1 MRKYLKLLLLA
12 VVATIA
18 TACSLDDLSTTTDNP
33 AEPNTGDT
41 KTVGYLKLGG
51 VVYNVDSEDSIVGSD
66 TIESSTRGDE
76 SASPSTS
83 DAGND
88 YYIEIYGG
96 PRHTSQSP
104 FMAWSGTYAQAKAA
118 TGGIALEPG
127 TYTVYAYQTA
137 AKKPAY
143 DVSNTPYY
151 AGKTEG
157 VEITSKQTTA
167 AEVVCRMANIKT
179 TVELSADLKEVF
191 KTYPAPNETGY
202 NDADY
207 AKRLMTN
214 VTLSSGAITPIS
226 HTFERETTH
235 DQPIYFRDLSEAN
248 DAGNTMTIALTGM
261 YYTGDRVDVISGSP
275 DNTKWKEVK
284 MVKTIT
290 GVKAAQWRK
299 ISIGIDYN
307 TSGNAEI
314 TVTVQSYTYDQE
326 ITVDVATLYS
336 TLTAITQEEE
346 IPDDD
351 VNDPLAPQVKLAG
364 QNTMTFNIN
373 SSIYDADAGAWT
385 KYLKANVE
393 PQGESKVEQ
402 LYVVLRSSTN
412 SDLLNKMKAKDFT
425 DGRIDLFPA
434 LTSGA
439 STYLN
444 VAADG
449 KTKVVAMRPA
459 GMDALNKY
467 EGTHTFRLYTK
478 SDDGHLGFGDITIV
492 VNPNGAGGSGNGPT
506 VKWLANGVE
515 ADNITLV
522 TGAETVSA
530 GIESETGI
538 TGLSVKIESPMLDSM
553 TLVNLGLATEMNILE
568 PATPTMETRLRA
580 FGFLPIE
587 GYDPNN
593 KEHSKEVM
601 ATKPDNYRVWKV
613 DENGEPIKDSESNY
627 VKTGNVCPLY
637 NSKSVE
643 FSISEFMVLLK
654 KLGTNDSDDDGVE
667 DDSVIHKFTIIATDA
682 KGTSEGLFTITVN
695 KEND

>member
-51 VVYNVDSEDSIVGSD
+51 VVYNVDSEDLIVGSD

-83 DAGND
+83 DAGDD

-96 PRHTSQSP
+96 PRHTSTSP
-104 FMAWSGTYAQAKAA
+104 FMAWSGTYAEAKAA

-127 TYTVYAYQTA
+127 IYTVYAYQTE
-137 AKKPAY
+137 AKKPAD
-143 DVSNTPYY
+143 DVSATPYY

-157 VEITSKQTTA
+157 VEITSKQTTE

-191 KTYPAPNETGY
+191 KTYDEG
-202 NDADY
+202 DADY

-214 VTLSSGAITPIS
+214 VTLSSGEITPIYY
-226 HTFERETTH
+226 TFERETTH

-275 DNTKWKEVK
+275 EETKWKEVK

-336 TLTAITQEEE
+336 TLPAIYEEEE

-351 VNDPLAPQVKLAG
+351 VNDPLAPQVKLDG

-506 VKWLANGVE
+506 VVWMKDGVDVIDEWHTLTSENAASYVIDVDVDAEAGFKELYVDIISDVLTEEELNNAN
-515 ADNITLV
+515 
-522 TGAETVSA
+522 
-530 GIESETGI
+530 
-538 TGLSVKIESPMLDSM
+538 LSSHLD
-553 TLVNLGLATEMNILE
+553 LINPGEKAPILQG
-568 PATPTMETRLRA
+568 
-580 FGFLPIE
+580 FGFLP
-587 GYDPNN
+587 
-593 KEHSKEVM
+593 
-601 ATKPDNYRVWKV
+601 
-613 DENGEPIKDSESNY
+613 
-627 VKTGNVCPLY
+627 
-637 NSKSVE
+637 
-643 FSISEFMVLLK
+643 
-654 KLGTNDSDDDGVE
+654 DGVTSLKDYTHADFIVATFLMNMLYGVHNDLKE
-667 DDSVIHKFTIIATDA
+667 TLDDTVPCVFKITLIDNNDVTVVKSLQFNMYIPDTPATPA
-682 KGTSEGLFTITVN
+682 Q
-695 KEND
+695 

>member
-1 MRKYLKLLLLA
+1 MLLLA

-83 DAGND
+83 DAGDD

-96 PRHTSQSP
+96 PRHTSTSP
-104 FMAWSGTYAQAKAA
+104 FMAWRGTYAEAKAA
-118 TGGIALEPG
+118 TGGIELEPG
-127 TYTVYAYQTA
+127 TYTVYAYQTE
-137 AKKPAY
+137 AKKPAD
-143 DVSNTPYY
+143 DVSATPYY

-191 KTYPAPNETGY
+191 KTYPAPNEAGY

-214 VTLSSGAITPIS
+214 VTLSSGDITPIY

-284 MVKTIT
+284 MIKTIT

-351 VNDPLAPQVKLAG
+351 VNDPLAPQVELPG

-385 KYLKANVE
+385 KYLKATVK
-393 PQGESKVEQ
+393 PQGESSIEE
-402 LYVVLRSSTN
+402 LYVVYRASTN
-412 SDLLNKMKAKDFT
+412 SDLLNKMKEKGFV
-425 DGRIDLFPA
+425 DGRINLFP
-434 LTSGA
+434 TKTIGA
-439 STYLN
+439 DTYMN

-449 KTKVVAMRPA
+449 KTVTMKPA

-506 VKWLANGVE
+506 VVWLANGVE
-515 ADNITLV
+515 ADKLTV
-522 TGAETVSA
+522 TGKEEVETATVTVTIASDSGIDGLEVSIVSDKLDA
-530 GIESETGI
+530 KQ
-538 TGLSVKIESPMLDSM
+538 LASV
-553 TLVNLGLATEMNILE
+553 GLANEMNIFE
-568 PATPTMETRLRA
+568 PQNAKMETNLRSL
-580 FGFLPIE
+580 GFLPIF
-587 GYDPNN
+587 GYNPEDDDAD
-593 KEHSKEVM
+593 KSLRTSM
-601 ATKPDNYRVWKV
+601 AAQDDENRVWFV
-613 DENGEPIKDSESNY
+613 NPDDEGND
-627 VKTGNVCPLY
+627 VKTGNTSPL
-637 NSKSVE
+637 KGKKE
-643 FSISEFMVLLK
+643 ITFTISEFIPLLAL
-654 KLGTNDSDDDGVE
+654 LGE
-667 DDSVIHKFTIIATDA
+667 
-682 KGTSEGLFTITVN
+682 SESTFTITATDNNGGVSTSDMIITI
-695 KEND
+695 KK

>member
-1 MRKYLKLLLLA
+1 MINMRKYLKLLLLA

-83 DAGND
+83 DAGDD

-96 PRHTSQSP
+96 PRHTSTSP
-104 FMAWSGTYAQAKAA
+104 FMAWSGTYAEAKAA

-137 AKKPAY
+137 AKKPAD
-143 DVSNTPYY
+143 DVSATPYY

-191 KTYPAPNETGY
+191 KTYDEG
-202 NDADY
+202 DADY

-214 VTLSSGAITPIS
+214 VTLSSGDITPIY

-351 VNDPLAPQVKLAG
+351 VNDPLAPQVKLPG
-364 QNTMTFNIN
+364 QSTMTFNIN

-393 PQGESKVEQ
+393 PQGESSIEE
-402 LYVVLRSSTN
+402 LYVVYRASTN
-412 SDLLNKMKAKDFT
+412 SDLLNKMKEKGFV
-425 DGRIDLFPA
+425 DGRINLFP
-434 LTSGA
+434 TKTTGA
-439 STYLN
+439 DTYMN

-449 KTKVVAMRPA
+449 KTVTMKPA

-506 VKWLANGVE
+506 VVWMKGSVDVIDQEHILNSKDQAASYGCV
-515 ADNITLV
+515 V
-522 TGAETVSA
+522 TAKSAVGFTVFK
-530 GIESETGI
+530 
-538 TGLSVKIESPMLDSM
+538 VKIESSVLDPAELSS
-553 TLVNLGLATEMNILE
+553 VGLAQDIDLIN
-568 PATPTMETRLRA
+568 PGTMVNALRA
-580 FGFLPIE
+580 LGFLPK
-587 GYDPNN
+587 D
-593 KEHSKEVM
+593 KENLEDETNVTFDISKFLGTLYGLYSTSDICKFIITVG
-601 ATKPDNYRVWKV
+601 DS
-613 DENGEPIKDSESNY
+613 NGE
-627 VKTGNVCPLY
+627 VTKTLTFKMNVP
-637 NSKSVE
+637 STPTE
-643 FSISEFMVLLK
+643 
-654 KLGTNDSDDDGVE
+654 
-667 DDSVIHKFTIIATDA
+667 
-682 KGTSEGLFTITVN
+682 
-695 KEND
+695 

>member
-33 AEPNTGDT
+33 AEPNTGET

-83 DAGND
+83 DAGDD

-96 PRHTSQSP
+96 PRHTSTSP
-104 FMAWSGTYAQAKAA
+104 FMAWKGTYAEAKAA

-127 TYTVYAYQTA
+127 TYTVYAYQTE
-137 AKKPAY
+137 AKKPAD
-143 DVSNTPYY
+143 DVSATPYY
-151 AGKTEG
+151 AGKTES

-191 KTYPAPNETGY
+191 KTYDEG
-202 NDADY
+202 DADY

-214 VTLSSGAITPIS
+214 VTLSSGDITPIY

-275 DNTKWKEVK
+275 VDTKWKEVK

-351 VNDPLAPQVKLAG
+351 VNDPLAPQVKLDG

-393 PQGESKVEQ
+393 PQGESSIEE
-402 LYVVLRSSTN
+402 LYVVYRASTN
-412 SDLLNKMKAKDFT
+412 SDLLNKMKDKGFV
-425 DGRIDLFPA
+425 DGRINLFP
-434 LTSGA
+434 TKTTGA
-439 STYLN
+439 DTYMN

-449 KTKVVAMRPA
+449 KTVAMRPA

-506 VKWLANGVE
+506 VVWLANGVE
-515 ADNITLV
+515 ADKLTV
-522 TGAETVSA
+522 TGKEEVETATVTVTIASDSGIDGLEVSIVSDKLDA
-530 GIESETGI
+530 KQ
-538 TGLSVKIESPMLDSM
+538 LASV
-553 TLVNLGLATEMNILE
+553 GLANEMNIFE
-568 PATPTMETRLRA
+568 PQNAKMETNLRSL
-580 FGFLPIE
+580 GFLPIF
-587 GYDPNN
+587 GYNPEDDDAD
-593 KEHSKEVM
+593 KSLRTSM
-601 ATKPDNYRVWKV
+601 AAQDDENRVWFV
-613 DENGEPIKDSESNY
+613 NPDDEGND
-627 VKTGNVCPLY
+627 VKTGNTSPL
-637 NSKSVE
+637 KGKKE
-643 FSISEFMVLLK
+643 ITFTISEFIPLLAL
-654 KLGTNDSDDDGVE
+654 LGE
-667 DDSVIHKFTIIATDA
+667 
-682 KGTSEGLFTITVN
+682 SESTFTIT
-695 KEND
+695 

>member
-76 SASPSTS
+76 SVSPSTS
-83 DAGND
+83 DAGDD

-104 FMAWSGTYAQAKAA
+104 FMAWKGTYAQAKAA

-127 TYTVYAYQTA
+127 TYTVYAYQTE
-137 AKKPAY
+137 AKKPAD
-143 DVSNTPYY
+143 DVSVTPYY

-191 KTYPAPNETGY
+191 KTYDEG
-202 NDADY
+202 DADY

-214 VTLSSGAITPIS
+214 VTLSSGDITPIY

-261 YYTGDRVDVISGSP
+261 YYTGDRVDVINGSP

-351 VNDPLAPQVKLAG
+351 VNDPLAPQVKLDG

-393 PQGESKVEQ
+393 PQGESSIEE
-402 LYVVLRSSTN
+402 LYVVYRASTN
-412 SDLLNKMKAKDFT
+412 SDLLNKMKDKGFV
-425 DGRIDLFPA
+425 DGRINLFP
-434 LTSGA
+434 TKTTGA
-439 STYLN
+439 DTYMN

-449 KTKVVAMRPA
+449 KTVAMRPA

-506 VKWLANGVE
+506 VVWLANGVE
-515 ADNITLV
+515 ADKLTV
-522 TGAETVSA
+522 TGKEEVETATVTVTIASDSGIDGLEVSIVSDKLDA
-530 GIESETGI
+530 KQ
-538 TGLSVKIESPMLDSM
+538 LASV
-553 TLVNLGLATEMNILE
+553 GLANEMNIFE
-568 PATPTMETRLRA
+568 PQNAKMETNLRSL
-580 FGFLPIE
+580 GFLPIF
-587 GYDPNN
+587 GYNPEDDDAD
-593 KEHSKEVM
+593 KSLRTSM
-601 ATKPDNYRVWKV
+601 AAQDDENRVWFV
-613 DENGEPIKDSESNY
+613 NPDDEGND
-627 VKTGNVCPLY
+627 VKTGNTSPL
-637 NSKSVE
+637 KGKKE
-643 FSISEFMVLLK
+643 ITFTISEFIPLLAL
-654 KLGTNDSDDDGVE
+654 LGE
-667 DDSVIHKFTIIATDA
+667 
-682 KGTSEGLFTITVN
+682 SESTFTITATDNNGGVSTSDMIITI
-695 KEND
+695 KK

>member
-83 DAGND
+83 DAGDD

-127 TYTVYAYQTA
+127 TYTVYAYQTVA
-137 AKKPAY
+137 QKPAD
-143 DVSNTPYY
+143 DVSATPYY

-157 VEITSKQTTA
+157 VEITSKQTTE

-191 KTYPAPNETGY
+191 KTYPAPNEAGY

-214 VTLSSGAITPIS
+214 VTLSSGDITPIY

-261 YYTGDRVDVISGSP
+261 YYTGDRVDVINGSP

-351 VNDPLAPQVKLAG
+351 VNDPLAPQVKLDG

-385 KYLKANVE
+385 KYLKAKVT

-439 STYLN
+439 ITYLN

-506 VKWLANGVE
+506 VVWMKGGVDVIDEWHTLTSENAASYVIDVDVDAEAGFKELYVDIISDVLTEEELNNAN
-515 ADNITLV
+515 
-522 TGAETVSA
+522 
-530 GIESETGI
+530 
-538 TGLSVKIESPMLDSM
+538 LSSHLD
-553 TLVNLGLATEMNILE
+553 LINPGEKAPILQG
-568 PATPTMETRLRA
+568 
-580 FGFLPIE
+580 FGFLP
-587 GYDPNN
+587 
-593 KEHSKEVM
+593 
-601 ATKPDNYRVWKV
+601 
-613 DENGEPIKDSESNY
+613 
-627 VKTGNVCPLY
+627 
-637 NSKSVE
+637 
-643 FSISEFMVLLK
+643 
-654 KLGTNDSDDDGVE
+654 DGVTSLKDYTHADFIVATFLMNMLYGVHNDLKE
-667 DDSVIHKFTIIATDA
+667 TLDDTVPCVFKITLIDNNDVTVVKSLQFNMYIPDTPATPA
-682 KGTSEGLFTITVN
+682 Q
-695 KEND
+695 

>member
-1 MRKYLKLLLLA
+1 MINMRKYLKLLLLA

-83 DAGND
+83 DAGDD

-96 PRHTSQSP
+96 PRHTSTSP
-104 FMAWSGTYAQAKAA
+104 FMAWSGTYAEAKAA

-191 KTYPAPNETGY
+191 KTYDEG
-202 NDADY
+202 DADY

-214 VTLSSGAITPIS
+214 VTLSSGDITPIS

-275 DNTKWKEVK
+275 EETKWKEVK

-351 VNDPLAPQVKLAG
+351 VNDPLAPQVKLYG
-364 QNTMTFNIN
+364 QSTMTFNIN

-393 PQGESKVEQ
+393 PQGESSIEE
-402 LYVVLRSSTN
+402 LYVVYRASTN
-412 SDLLNKMKAKDFT
+412 SDLLNKMKEKGFV
-425 DGRIDLFPA
+425 DGRINLFP
-434 LTSGA
+434 TKTTGA
-439 STYLN
+439 DAYMN
-444 VAADG
+444 VAANG
-449 KTKVVAMRPA
+449 ETVTMKPA

-506 VKWLANGVE
+506 VVWLANGVE
-515 ADNITLV
+515 ADKLTV
-522 TGAETVSA
+522 TGKEEVETATVTVTIASDSGIDGLEVSIVSDKLDA
-530 GIESETGI
+530 KQ
-538 TGLSVKIESPMLDSM
+538 LASV
-553 TLVNLGLATEMNILE
+553 GLANEMNIFE
-568 PATPTMETRLRA
+568 PQNAKMETNLRSL
-580 FGFLPIE
+580 GFLPIF
-587 GYDPNN
+587 GYNPEDDDAD
-593 KEHSKEVM
+593 KSLRTSM
-601 ATKPDNYRVWKV
+601 AAQDDENRVWFV
-613 DENGEPIKDSESNY
+613 NPDDEGND
-627 VKTGNVCPLY
+627 VKTGNTSPL
-637 NSKSVE
+637 KGKKE
-643 FSISEFMVLLK
+643 ITFTISEFIPLLAL
-654 KLGTNDSDDDGVE
+654 LGE
-667 DDSVIHKFTIIATDA
+667 
-682 KGTSEGLFTITVN
+682 SESTFTITATDNNGGVSTSDMIITI
-695 KEND
+695 KK

>member
-1 MRKYLKLLLLA
+1 MINMRKYLKLLLLA

-76 SASPSTS
+76 SVSPSTS
-83 DAGND
+83 DAGDD

-104 FMAWSGTYAQAKAA
+104 FMAWSGTYAEAKAKAA

-137 AKKPAY
+137 AKKPAD

-157 VEITSKQTTA
+157 VEITSKQTTE

-191 KTYPAPNETGY
+191 KTYDEG
-202 NDADY
+202 DADY

-214 VTLSSGAITPIS
+214 VTLSSGDITPIY

-275 DNTKWKEVK
+275 YNEKWKEVK

-351 VNDPLAPQVKLAG
+351 VNDPLAPQVKLYG
-364 QNTMTFNIN
+364 QSTMTFNIN

-385 KYLKANVE
+385 KYLKATVK
-393 PQGESKVEQ
+393 PQGESSIEE
-402 LYVVLRSSTN
+402 LYVVYRASTN
-412 SDLLNKMKAKDFT
+412 SDLLNKMKEKGFV
-425 DGRIDLFPA
+425 DGRINLFP
-434 LTSGA
+434 TKTIGA
-439 STYLN
+439 DTYMN

-449 KTKVVAMRPA
+449 KTVTMKPA

-506 VKWLANGVE
+506 VVWMKGGVDVIDQE
-515 ADNITLV
+515 HILNSKDQAASYGCVV
-522 TGAETVSA
+522 TAKSA
-530 GIESETGI
+530 VGFKVFK
-538 TGLSVKIESPMLDSM
+538 VKIESSVLDPAELSS
-553 TLVNLGLATEMNILE
+553 VGLAQDIDLIN
-568 PATPTMETRLRA
+568 PGTMVNALRA
-580 FGFLPIE
+580 LGFLPK
-587 GYDPNN
+587 D
-593 KEHSKEVM
+593 KENLEDETNVTFDISKFLGTLYGLYSTSDICKFIITVG
-601 ATKPDNYRVWKV
+601 DS
-613 DENGEPIKDSESNY
+613 NGE
-627 VKTGNVCPLY
+627 VTKTLTFKMNVP
-637 NSKSVE
+637 STPTE
-643 FSISEFMVLLK
+643 
-654 KLGTNDSDDDGVE
+654 
-667 DDSVIHKFTIIATDA
+667 
-682 KGTSEGLFTITVN
+682 
-695 KEND
+695 

>member
-76 SASPSTS
+76 SVSPSTS
-83 DAGND
+83 DAGDD

-96 PRHTSQSP
+96 PRHTSTSP
-104 FMAWSGTYAQAKAA
+104 FMAWSGTYAEAKAA

-137 AKKPAY
+137 AKKPAD
-143 DVSNTPYY
+143 DVSATPYY

-157 VEITSKQTTA
+157 VEITSKQTTE

-191 KTYPAPNETGY
+191 KTYPAPNEAGY

-214 VTLSSGAITPIS
+214 VTLSSGDITPIY

-261 YYTGDRVDVISGSP
+261 YYTGDRVDVINGNP
-275 DNTKWKEVK
+275 EETKWKEVK

-290 GVKAAQWRK
+290 SVKAAQWRK

-351 VNDPLAPQVKLAG
+351 VNDPLAPQVKLDG

-506 VKWLANGVE
+506 VVWMKGGVDVIDEWHTLTSENAASYVIDVDVDAEAGFKELYVDIISDVLTEEELNNAN
-515 ADNITLV
+515 
-522 TGAETVSA
+522 
-530 GIESETGI
+530 
-538 TGLSVKIESPMLDSM
+538 LSSHLD
-553 TLVNLGLATEMNILE
+553 LINPGEKAPILQG
-568 PATPTMETRLRA
+568 
-580 FGFLPIE
+580 FGFLP
-587 GYDPNN
+587 
-593 KEHSKEVM
+593 
-601 ATKPDNYRVWKV
+601 
-613 DENGEPIKDSESNY
+613 
-627 VKTGNVCPLY
+627 
-637 NSKSVE
+637 
-643 FSISEFMVLLK
+643 
-654 KLGTNDSDDDGVE
+654 DGVTSLKDYTHADFIVATFLMNMLYGVHNDLKE
-667 DDSVIHKFTIIATDA
+667 TLDDTVPCVFKITLIDNNDVTVVKSLQFNMYIPDTPATPA
-682 KGTSEGLFTITVN
+682 Q
-695 KEND
+695 

>member
-1 MRKYLKLLLLA
+1 MINMRKYLKLLLLA

-83 DAGND
+83 DAGDD

-96 PRHTSQSP
+96 PRHTSTSP
-104 FMAWSGTYAQAKAA
+104 FMAWSGTYAEAKAA

-191 KTYPAPNETGY
+191 KTYDEG
-202 NDADY
+202 DADY

-214 VTLSSGAITPIS
+214 VTLSSGDITPIS

-351 VNDPLAPQVKLAG
+351 VNDPLAPQVKLDG

-393 PQGESKVEQ
+393 PQGESSIEE
-402 LYVVLRSSTN
+402 LYVVYRASTN
-412 SDLLNKMKAKDFT
+412 SDLLNKMKEKGFV
-425 DGRIDLFPA
+425 DGRINLFP
-434 LTSGA
+434 TKTTGA
-439 STYLN
+439 DTYMN

-449 KTKVVAMRPA
+449 KTVAMRPA

-492 VNPNGAGGSGNGPT
+492 VNPNGAGGGNGPSI
-506 VKWLANGVE
+506 KWLANGVE
-515 ADNITLV
+515 ADNVTLE
-522 TGAETVSA
+522 TGNETVSA
-530 GIESETGI
+530 AIESDTGI
-538 TGLSVKIESPMLDSM
+538 IGLSVKIESPMLDTE
-553 TLVNLGLATEMNILE
+553 TLTNLGLATEMNILE

-587 GYDPNN
+587 GFDPNN
-593 KEHSKEVM
+593 SEHNKTTM
-601 ATKPDNYRVWKV
+601 AAQPDNYRVWKV
-613 DENGEPIKDSESNY
+613 DENGEPIKDSEGNY

-637 NSKSVE
+637 NSKLVE

-654 KLGTNDSDDDGVE
+654 QLGTGDSNEDNIE

-682 KGTSEGLFTITVN
+682 KGTSEGLFAITVN

>member
-83 DAGND
+83 DAGDD

-96 PRHTSQSP
+96 PRHTSTSP
-104 FMAWSGTYAQAKAA
+104 FMAWRGTYAEAKAA
-118 TGGIALEPG
+118 TGGIELEPG
-127 TYTVYAYQTA
+127 TYTVYAYQTE
-137 AKKPAY
+137 AKKPAD
-143 DVSNTPYY
+143 DVSATPYY

-191 KTYPAPNETGY
+191 KTYPAPNEAGY

-261 YYTGDRVDVISGSP
+261 YYTGDRVDVINGTP
-275 DNTKWKEVK
+275 NDAKWKEVK

-314 TVTVQSYTYDQE
+314 TVTVQSYTIDQE

-346 IPDDD
+346 IVDDD
-351 VNDPLAPQVKLAG
+351 VNDPLAPQISLDG
-364 QNTMTFNIN
+364 QTTMTFGIN
-373 SSIYDADAGAWT
+373 SSIYDSDAGGWK
-385 KYLKANVE
+385 KYLKAKVT

-412 SDLLNKMKAKDFT
+412 SDLLNKMKAKGFT

-449 KTKVVAMRPA
+449 TTVTLKPG
-459 GMDALNKY
+459 GMDALYKY
-467 EGTHTFRLYTK
+467 SGTHVFRIYTK
-478 SDDGHLGFGDITIV
+478 SDDGHLGFGDITV
-492 VNPNGAGGSGNGPT
+492 EVTEGPAVGGNGPT
-506 VKWLANGVE
+506 IKWLANGVE
-515 ADNITLV
+515 TDELVVTSENLADATATVTIT
-522 TGAETVSA
+522 
-530 GIESETGI
+530 SETGI
-538 TGLSVKIESPMLDSM
+538 TGLSVLINSDKLTPEELSN
-553 TLVNLGLATEMNILE
+553 VGLSSDMNIIQ
-568 PATPTMETRLRA
+568 PQTPEMETNLRG
-580 FGFLPIE
+580 FGFLPIY
-587 GYDPNN
+587 GYNPEEDNAE
-593 KEHSKEVM
+593 KTKRTQM
-601 ATKPDNYRVWKV
+601 AMKDDQYRVW
-613 DENGEPIKDSESNY
+613 Y
-627 VKTGNVCPLY
+627 VRNSINDTAVPTGNISPLMNETSITFDITEFIPLLSLLG
-637 NSKSVE
+637 NSS
-643 FSISEFMVLLK
+643 SEFTL
-654 KLGTNDSDDDGVE
+654 E
-667 DDSVIHKFTIIATDA
+667 AEHA
-682 KGTSEGLFTITVN
+682 KGKSSSKMTITLN
-695 KEND
+695 L

>member
-51 VVYNVDSEDSIVGSD
+51 VVYNVDSEDLIVGSD

-76 SASPSTS
+76 SVSPSTS
-83 DAGND
+83 DAGDD

-104 FMAWSGTYAQAKAA
+104 FMAWKGTYAQAKAA

-127 TYTVYAYQTA
+127 TYTVYAYQTE
-137 AKKPAY
+137 AKKPAD
-143 DVSNTPYY
+143 DVSATPYY

-191 KTYPAPNETGY
+191 KTYDEG
-202 NDADY
+202 DADY

-214 VTLSSGAITPIS
+214 VTLSSGDITPIY

-261 YYTGDRVDVISGSP
+261 YYTGDRVDVINGSP

-351 VNDPLAPQVKLAG
+351 VNDPLAPQISLDG
-364 QNTMTFNIN
+364 QTTMTFGIN
-373 SSIYDADAGAWT
+373 SSIYDSDAGGWK
-385 KYLKANVE
+385 KYLKAKVT

-434 LTSGA
+434 LTPDGA

-449 KTKVVAMRPA
+449 TTVTLKPG

-506 VKWLANGVE
+506 VVWMKDGVDVIDEWHTLTSENAASYVIDVDVDAEAGFKELYVDIISDVLTEEELNNAN
-515 ADNITLV
+515 
-522 TGAETVSA
+522 
-530 GIESETGI
+530 
-538 TGLSVKIESPMLDSM
+538 LSSHLD
-553 TLVNLGLATEMNILE
+553 LINPGEKAPILQG
-568 PATPTMETRLRA
+568 
-580 FGFLPIE
+580 FGFLP
-587 GYDPNN
+587 
-593 KEHSKEVM
+593 
-601 ATKPDNYRVWKV
+601 
-613 DENGEPIKDSESNY
+613 
-627 VKTGNVCPLY
+627 
-637 NSKSVE
+637 
-643 FSISEFMVLLK
+643 
-654 KLGTNDSDDDGVE
+654 DGVTSLKDYTHADFIVATFLMNMLYGVHNDLKE
-667 DDSVIHKFTIIATDA
+667 TLDDTVPCVFKITLIDNNDVTVVKSLQFNMYIPDTPATPA
-682 KGTSEGLFTITVN
+682 Q
-695 KEND
+695 

>member
-1 MRKYLKLLLLA
+1 MINMRKYLKLLLLA

-76 SASPSTS
+76 SVSPSTS

-96 PRHTSQSP
+96 PRHTSTSP
-104 FMAWSGTYAQAKAA
+104 FMAWSGTYAEAKAKAA

-137 AKKPAY
+137 AKKPAD
-143 DVSNTPYY
+143 DVSATPYY

-191 KTYPAPNETGY
+191 KTYDEG
-202 NDADY
+202 DADY

-214 VTLSSGAITPIS
+214 VTLSSGDITPIS

-235 DQPIYFRDLSEAN
+235 DQPIYFSDLSEAN

-351 VNDPLAPQVKLAG
+351 VNDPLAPQVKLDG

-373 SSIYDADAGAWT
+373 SSIYDADAGSWT
-385 KYLKANVE
+385 KYLKAKVT

-506 VKWLANGVE
+506 VVWLANGVE
-515 ADNITLV
+515 ADKLTV
-522 TGAETVSA
+522 TGKEEVETATVTVTIASDSGIDGLEVSIVSDKLDA
-530 GIESETGI
+530 KQ
-538 TGLSVKIESPMLDSM
+538 LASV
-553 TLVNLGLATEMNILE
+553 GLANEMNIFE
-568 PATPTMETRLRA
+568 PQNAKMETNLRSL
-580 FGFLPIE
+580 GFLPIF
-587 GYDPNN
+587 GYNPEDDDAD
-593 KEHSKEVM
+593 KSLRTSM
-601 ATKPDNYRVWKV
+601 AAQDDENRVWFV
-613 DENGEPIKDSESNY
+613 NPDDEGND
-627 VKTGNVCPLY
+627 VKTGNTSPL
-637 NSKSVE
+637 KGKKE
-643 FSISEFMVLLK
+643 ITFTISEFIPLLAL
-654 KLGTNDSDDDGVE
+654 LGE
-667 DDSVIHKFTIIATDA
+667 
-682 KGTSEGLFTITVN
+682 SESTFTITATDNNGGVSTSDMIITI
-695 KEND
+695 KK

>member
-1 MRKYLKLLLLA
+1 MINMRKYLKLLLLA

-83 DAGND
+83 DAGDD

-127 TYTVYAYQTA
+127 TYTVYAYQTVA
-137 AKKPAY
+137 QKPAD
-143 DVSNTPYY
+143 DVSATPYY

-157 VEITSKQTTA
+157 VEITSKQTTE

-191 KTYPAPNETGY
+191 KTYPAPNEAGY

-214 VTLSSGAITPIS
+214 VTLSSGDITPIY

-261 YYTGDRVDVISGSP
+261 YYTGDRVDVINGSP

-351 VNDPLAPQVKLAG
+351 VNDPLAPQVKLDG

-385 KYLKANVE
+385 KYLKAKVT

-439 STYLN
+439 ITYLN

-506 VKWLANGVE
+506 VVWMKGGVDVIDEWHTLTSENAASYVIDVDVDAEAGFKELYVDIISDVLTEEELNNAN
-515 ADNITLV
+515 
-522 TGAETVSA
+522 
-530 GIESETGI
+530 
-538 TGLSVKIESPMLDSM
+538 LSSHLD
-553 TLVNLGLATEMNILE
+553 LINPGEKAPILQG
-568 PATPTMETRLRA
+568 
-580 FGFLPIE
+580 FGFLP
-587 GYDPNN
+587 
-593 KEHSKEVM
+593 
-601 ATKPDNYRVWKV
+601 
-613 DENGEPIKDSESNY
+613 
-627 VKTGNVCPLY
+627 
-637 NSKSVE
+637 
-643 FSISEFMVLLK
+643 
-654 KLGTNDSDDDGVE
+654 DGVTSLKDYTHADFIVATFLMNMLYGVHNDLKE
-667 DDSVIHKFTIIATDA
+667 TLDDTVPCVFKITLIDNNDVTVVKSLQFNMYIPDTPATPA
-682 KGTSEGLFTITVN
+682 Q
-695 KEND
+695 

>member
-33 AEPNTGDT
+33 AEPNTGET

-83 DAGND
+83 DAGDD

-96 PRHTSQSP
+96 PRHTSTSP
-104 FMAWSGTYAQAKAA
+104 FMAWKGTYAEAKAA

-127 TYTVYAYQTA
+127 TYTVYAYQTE
-137 AKKPAY
+137 AKKPAD
-143 DVSNTPYY
+143 DVSVTPYY

-191 KTYPAPNETGY
+191 KTYDEG
-202 NDADY
+202 DADY

-214 VTLSSGAITPIS
+214 VTLSSGDITPIY

-275 DNTKWKEVK
+275 VDTKWKEVK

-351 VNDPLAPQVKLAG
+351 VNDPLAPQVKLDG

-373 SSIYDADAGAWT
+373 SSIYDADAGSWT
-385 KYLKANVE
+385 KYLKAKVT

-506 VKWLANGVE
+506 IKWLANGEPTSEIILDESISTVE
-515 ADNITLV
+515 AIITSSNENGL
-522 TGAETVSA
+522 
-530 GIESETGI
+530 
-538 TGLSVKIESPMLDSM
+538 TGLSVEIISESLNADELSKYQ
-553 TLVNLGLATEMNILE
+553 LAPEMNILM
-568 PATPTMETRLRA
+568 PTDAMMETRLRA

-587 GYDPNN
+587 NFDRTGKTNGECAEAAE
-593 KEHSKEVM
+593 KS
-601 ATKPDNYRVWKV
+601 DNYRIF
-613 DENGEPIKDSESNY
+613 DPETGEKIEGRVS
-627 VKTGNVCPLY
+627 PLLGAGY
-637 NSKSVE
+637 EEPLK
-643 FSISEFMVLLK
+643 FSISDFLPLLK
-654 KLGTNDSDDDGVE
+654 MLGTSGKDEVAHTFILYASDEEGDSKNE
-667 DDSVIHKFTIIATDA
+667 
-682 KGTSEGLFTITVN
+682 FTITV
-695 KEND
+695 KKK

>member
-1 MRKYLKLLLLA
+1 MINMRKYLKLLLLA

-76 SASPSTS
+76 SVSPSTS

-96 PRHTSQSP
+96 PRHTSTSP
-104 FMAWSGTYAQAKAA
+104 FMAWSGTYAEAKAKAA

-137 AKKPAY
+137 AKKPAD
-143 DVSNTPYY
+143 DVSATPYY

-157 VEITSKQTTA
+157 GEITSKQTTA

-191 KTYPAPNETGY
+191 KTYDEG
-202 NDADY
+202 DADY

-214 VTLSSGAITPIS
+214 VTLSSGDITPIS

-235 DQPIYFRDLSEAN
+235 DQPIYFSDLSEAN

-351 VNDPLAPQVKLAG
+351 VNDPLAPQVKLDG

-373 SSIYDADAGAWT
+373 SSIYDADAGSWT
-385 KYLKANVE
+385 KYLKAKVT

-506 VKWLANGVE
+506 VVWMKGDVDVIDQEHILNSKDQAASYGCV
-515 ADNITLV
+515 V
-522 TGAETVSA
+522 TAKSA
-530 GIESETGI
+530 VGFKVFK
-538 TGLSVKIESPMLDSM
+538 VKIDSSVLDPDELSG
-553 TLVNLGLATEMNILE
+553 VGLAQDIDLIN
-568 PATPTMETRLRA
+568 PGTMVNALRA
-580 FGFLPIE
+580 LGFLPK
-587 GYDPNN
+587 D
-593 KEHSKEVM
+593 KENLEDETNVTFDISKFLGTLYGLYSTSDICKFIITVG
-601 ATKPDNYRVWKV
+601 DS
-613 DENGEPIKDSESNY
+613 NGE
-627 VKTGNVCPLY
+627 VTKTLTFKMNVP
-637 NSKSVE
+637 STPTE
-643 FSISEFMVLLK
+643 
-654 KLGTNDSDDDGVE
+654 
-667 DDSVIHKFTIIATDA
+667 
-682 KGTSEGLFTITVN
+682 
-695 KEND
+695 

>member
-76 SASPSTS
+76 SVSPSTS
-83 DAGND
+83 DAGDD

-104 FMAWSGTYAQAKAA
+104 FMAWSGTYAEAKAA

-127 TYTVYAYQTA
+127 TYTVYAYQTT
-137 AKKPAY
+137 AKKPAD
-143 DVSNTPYY
+143 DVSATPYY

-191 KTYPAPNETGY
+191 KTYDEG
-202 NDADY
+202 DADY

-214 VTLSSGAITPIS
+214 VTLSSGDITPIY

-261 YYTGDRVDVISGSP
+261 YYTGDRVDVINGSP
-275 DNTKWKEVK
+275 VDTKWKEVK

-393 PQGESKVEQ
+393 PQGESSIEE
-402 LYVVLRSSTN
+402 LYVVYRASTN
-412 SDLLNKMKAKDFT
+412 SDLLNKMKEKGFV
-425 DGRIDLFPA
+425 DGRINLFP
-434 LTSGA
+434 TKTTGA
-439 STYLN
+439 DTYMN

-449 KTKVVAMRPA
+449 KTVTMKPA

-506 VKWLANGVE
+506 VVWMKDGVDVIDEWHTLTSENAASYVIDVDVDAEAGFKELYVDIISDVLTEEELNNAN
-515 ADNITLV
+515 
-522 TGAETVSA
+522 
-530 GIESETGI
+530 
-538 TGLSVKIESPMLDSM
+538 LSSHLD
-553 TLVNLGLATEMNILE
+553 LINPGEKAPILQG
-568 PATPTMETRLRA
+568 
-580 FGFLPIE
+580 FGFLP
-587 GYDPNN
+587 
-593 KEHSKEVM
+593 
-601 ATKPDNYRVWKV
+601 
-613 DENGEPIKDSESNY
+613 
-627 VKTGNVCPLY
+627 
-637 NSKSVE
+637 
-643 FSISEFMVLLK
+643 
-654 KLGTNDSDDDGVE
+654 DGVTSLKDYTHADFIVATFLMNMLYGVHNDLKE
-667 DDSVIHKFTIIATDA
+667 TLDDTVPCVFKITLIDNNDVTVVKSLQFNMYIPDTPATPA
-682 KGTSEGLFTITVN
+682 Q
-695 KEND
+695 

>member
-1 MRKYLKLLLLA
+1 MINMRKYLKLLLLA

-51 VVYNVDSEDSIVGSD
+51 VVYNVDSEDLIVGSD

-76 SASPSTS
+76 SVSPSTS
-83 DAGND
+83 DAGDD

-104 FMAWSGTYAQAKAA
+104 FMAWKGTYAQAKAA

-127 TYTVYAYQTA
+127 TYTVYAYQTE
-137 AKKPAY
+137 AKKPAD
-143 DVSNTPYY
+143 DVSATPYY

-191 KTYPAPNETGY
+191 KTYDEG
-202 NDADY
+202 DADY

-214 VTLSSGAITPIS
+214 VTLSSGDITPIY

-261 YYTGDRVDVISGSP
+261 YYTGDRVDVINGSP

-351 VNDPLAPQVKLAG
+351 VNDPLAPQISLDG
-364 QNTMTFNIN
+364 QTTMTFGIN
-373 SSIYDADAGAWT
+373 SSIYDSDAGGWK
-385 KYLKANVE
+385 KYLKAKVT

-434 LTSGA
+434 LTPDGA

-449 KTKVVAMRPA
+449 TTVTLKPG

-506 VKWLANGVE
+506 VVWMKDGVDVIDEWHTLTSENAASYVIDVDVDAEAGFKELYVDIISDVLTEEELNNAN
-515 ADNITLV
+515 
-522 TGAETVSA
+522 
-530 GIESETGI
+530 
-538 TGLSVKIESPMLDSM
+538 LSSHLD
-553 TLVNLGLATEMNILE
+553 LINPGEKAPILQG
-568 PATPTMETRLRA
+568 
-580 FGFLPIE
+580 FGFLP
-587 GYDPNN
+587 
-593 KEHSKEVM
+593 
-601 ATKPDNYRVWKV
+601 
-613 DENGEPIKDSESNY
+613 
-627 VKTGNVCPLY
+627 
-637 NSKSVE
+637 
-643 FSISEFMVLLK
+643 
-654 KLGTNDSDDDGVE
+654 DGVTSLKDYTHADFIVATFLMNMLYGVHNDLKE
-667 DDSVIHKFTIIATDA
+667 TLDDTVPCVFKITLIDNNDVTVVKSLQFNMYIPDTPATPA
-682 KGTSEGLFTITVN
+682 Q
-695 KEND
+695 